1 VVLGEGVPRQVQDLY
16 RPACAHCNLV
26 AQVVLGEG
34 VPRQVQDLYRSVWLN
49 LNAVYPRKLWLL
61 TVNHLRL
68 KESVVSRN
76 LTQEELA
83 LDPLAVLRCHESVF
97 RSGTVPFPT
106 WN

>member
-1 VVLGEGVPRQVQDLY
+1 
-16 RPACAHCNLV
+16 
-26 AQVVLGEG
+26 VLGEG

-61 TVNHLRL
+61 TVNNLRV

-83 LDPLAVLRCHESVF
+83 LDPLAVLRCNERVF
-97 RSGTVPFPT
+97 RSGEGENNKAPAHYFFEDFF
-106 WN
+106 NINFSS

>member
-1 VVLGEGVPRQVQDLY
+1 MLGE
-16 RPACAHCNLV
+16 N
-26 AQVVLGEG
+26 

-83 LDPLAVLRCHESVF
+83 LDPLAVLRCNERVF
-97 RSGTVPFPT
+97 RSGQLGEAPKGFIIPYSAKK
-106 WN
+106 NSLNIL

>member
-1 VVLGEGVPRQVQDLY
+1 MLGE
-16 RPACAHCNLV
+16 N
-26 AQVVLGEG
+26 

-83 LDPLAVLRCHESVF
+83 LDPLAVLRCNERVF
-97 RSGTVPFPT
+97 RSGKSGEVQKGTGTFDEE
-106 WN
+106 NICA

>member
-1 VVLGEGVPRQVQDLY
+1 MLGE
-16 RPACAHCNLV
+16 N
-26 AQVVLGEG
+26 

-83 LDPLAVLRCHESVF
+83 LDPLAVLRCNERVF
-97 RSGTVPFPT
+97 RSGKSGEVQKGTGT
-106 WN
+106 GT